1 MMNFLYHFAQRHPI
15 LTIVGLVFFVIFGI
29 AIWWFFKRWR
39 DDYNSTVVDKTL
51 YENQYFDETH
61 NKPTEE
67 TQTHEVE
74 IKPEITEENIEEK
87 VRIIEPI
94 EEIVE
99 EEIPVEKIQQEEAVE
114 TPKKTNLI
122 IAFYIRAFNSKG
134 FNGADI
140 FAAMEQVGLKYG
152 ERQIF
157 HYYGSEQLSVST
169 PIFSVA
175 NLLEPGNF
183 NAEKMKEFHTPGLAC
198 FMCLPTALSGR
209 VAFELMLHCAK
220 RLADLLKGKL
230 EEEHQQTISAEYIDF
245 MRYNIERFDY
255 QTQQE

>member
-1 MMNFLYHFAQRHPI
+1 MMNFLYNFAQRHPI

-51 YENQYFDETH
+51 YENQYFDETE
-61 NKPTEE
+61 KKVEE
-67 TQTHEVE
+67 KTNETPLNIV
-74 IKPEITEENIEEK
+74 EENIEEK

-99 EEIPVEKIQQEEAVE
+99 EEIPVEKIQREEVVE

-122 IAFYIRAFNSKG
+122 VSFHIRAFNSKG

-152 ERQIF
+152 EHQIF

-183 NAEKMKEFHTPGLAC
+183 NAKKMKEFHTPGLAC

-209 VAFELMLHCAK
+209 VAFELMLHCSK

-245 MRYNIERFDY
+245 MRYNIERFEY

>member
-29 AIWWFFKRWR
+29 AVWWFFKRWR

-51 YENQYFDETH
+51 YENQYFDETE
-61 NKPTEE
+61 KKAEE
-67 TQTHEVE
+67 TINETPPDVV
-74 IKPEITEENIEEK
+74 EENIEEK

-94 EEIVE
+94 EEIIE
-99 EEIPVEKIQQEEAVE
+99 EEIPVEKIQQEEVVE
-114 TPKKTNLI
+114 IPKKTNLI
-122 IAFYIRAFNSKG
+122 VAFYIRAFNSKG

-183 NAEKMKEFHTPGLAC
+183 NAEKIKEFNTPGLAC

-245 MRYNIERFDY
+245 MRYNIERFEY

>member
-1 MMNFLYHFAQRHPI
+1 MINILYHFAQRHPI
-15 LTIVGLVFFVIFGI
+15 LATIGMVFFIVTTV
-29 AIWWFFKRWR
+29 AMWWFFKRWKA
-39 DDYNSTVVDKTL
+39 DYNSTVVDKTL
-51 YENQYFDETH
+51 YENQYFNETE
-61 NKPTEE
+61 KKAEE
-67 TQTHEVE
+67 TTSETPPDVV
-74 IKPEITEENIEEK
+74 EENIEEK

-99 EEIPVEKIQQEEAVE
+99 EEIPVEKFQPEEVVE
-114 TPKKTNLI
+114 IPKKTNLI

-152 ERQIF
+152 EHQIF
-157 HYYGSEQLSVST
+157 HYYGSEQLSVSM

-175 NLLEPGNF
+175 NLLEPGIF
-183 NAEKMKEFHTPGLAC
+183 KSEKINEFYTPGLAC

-245 MRYNIERFDY
+245 MRYNIERFEY
-255 QTQQE
+255 QSQQE

>member
-29 AIWWFFKRWR
+29 AIWWFFKRWKA
-39 DDYNSTVVDKTL
+39 DYNSTVVDKTL
-51 YENQYFDETH
+51 YENQYFDEAE
-61 NKPTEE
+61 KKSEE
-67 TQTHEVE
+67 IINETLPDIV
-74 IKPEITEENIEEK
+74 EENIEEK

-99 EEIPVEKIQQEEAVE
+99 EEIPVEKIQQEEVVE

-122 IAFYIRAFNSKG
+122 VAFYIRAFNSKG

-183 NAEKMKEFHTPGLAC
+183 NAEKIKEFNTPGLAC

-245 MRYNIERFDY
+245 MRYNIERFEY